1 MSPLPL
7 TVIGGYLGAGKTTLI
22 NRLLTADHG
31 LRLAVL
37 VNDFGQINID
47 AALLQSASE
56 DTIELANGCICCTM
70 SGDLFYAIG
79 DILDR
84 PAPPDHVIV
93 EASGIADPA
102 KIAAVAL
109 AEPELRYA
117 GILTVADGL
126 NLPALLGD
134 PAIAPQ
140 LQGQLGCA
148 DLIAVSKTPADDT
161 PIAKALR
168 NVGVAHWV
176 CADDDAAVNA
186 FLFDDATPKQPR
198 DAGAPHPSY
207 AQWSDPAP
215 APMTRAEIEQRLAT
229 RPSGIVRLKGIVPAP
244 EGAAWEIHVVGRQSA
259 ITTRPV
265 ETRFGVTALGI
276 SSAITAEA
284 IANWWQAGS

>member
-1 MSPLPL
+1 MSTLPL

-47 AALLQSASE
+47 AALLTSARE

-84 PAPPDHVIV
+84 PVRPDHLIV

-102 KIAAVAL
+102 KIAAVAV

-126 NLPALLGD
+126 NLPGLLDD
-134 PAIAPQ
+134 PAIAAQ
-140 LQGQLGCA
+140 VQGQLGCA
-148 DLIAVSKTPADDT
+148 DLIAVSKTATDDET
-161 PIAKALR
+161 MARALR
-168 NVGVAHWV
+168 GAGASHWIS
-176 CADDDAAVNA
+176 AEDDAAITA
-186 FLFDDATPKQPR
+186 FLFENAAPKLPAQT
-198 DAGAPHPSY
+198 GAPHPSY
-207 AQWSDPAP
+207 VQWSDPAP
-215 APMTRAEIEQRLAT
+215 IPMSRADLTQRLAA
-229 RPSGIVRLKGIVPAP
+229 RPPGILRLKGIIPAK
-244 EGAAWEIHVVGRQSA
+244 EGAAWELHIVGQQSSVTA
-259 ITTRPV
+259 RAPEGGI
-265 ETRFGVTALGI
+265 GVTALGLSGAI
-276 SSAITAEA
+276 SPQLIADWWRAE
-284 IANWWQAGS
+284 I